1 MFALPSVFYIF
12 TWKALCKQKPT
23 TDKCGSFNLVGKSQ
37 KPALWILSDFNW
49 RNFELLFQQ
58 CMYHCDGIVW
68 QLPICTEK
76 YSLSMLTQWLS
87 EITLNSIML
96 VYILKQ
102 LWLVYISSSTYLIH
116 WNEAKCWSYFLQR
129 YALYKPTLNENKITS
144 EIECENLN
152 IDNKPLE
159 IYLCIVSWNCGCV
172 SAQEVVTSISTRVL
186 VLRQTFPLN
195 EKKISPPFHSIQ
207 PTVSFHAFGLFFLL
221 FFL

>member
-1 MFALPSVFYIF
+1 ME
-12 TWKALCKQKPT
+12 LCDSCQYVRL
-23 TDKCGSFNLVGKSQ
+23 C
-37 KPALWILSDFNW
+37 A
-49 RNFELLFQQ
+49 
-58 CMYHCDGIVW
+58 
-68 QLPICTEK
+68 EK

-195 EKKISPPFHSIQ
+195 EKKNFAPISFHSTDCFFSCIWPLFSPFLPLTIRYCFQ
-207 PTVSFHAFGLFFLL
+207 SFHSD
-221 FFL
+221 